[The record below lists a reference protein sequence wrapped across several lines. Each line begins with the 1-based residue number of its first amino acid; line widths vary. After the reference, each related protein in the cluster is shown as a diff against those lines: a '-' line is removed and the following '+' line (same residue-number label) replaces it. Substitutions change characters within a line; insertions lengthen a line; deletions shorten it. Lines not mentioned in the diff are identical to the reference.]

1 MWDLFITRISWAL
14 LINVQHI
21 NFCISTCILRNQ
33 GHFVVSPVFSLSDF
47 LKYIFHKK
55 NVWDQFLYTYI
66 YIHVHRIELW
76 TRTIPT
82 AIFQNPETINCKI
95 RSKLI
100 GKVKLYLWSVVKNTC
115 TSNEESSQNKLIYLL
130 PWNPCCWQLLAIEL
144 VYCLFSVIVC
154 LWIVYVNTQQTE
166 AEQCE
171 ISHFYFANVGNKKKS
186 YVLHSFSVLLS
197 NRGFSLC
204 INQGVNLWP

>member
-76 TRTIPT
+76 TRAIPT
-82 AIFQNPETINCKI
+82 AIFKI
-95 RSKLI
+95 LKLLI
-100 GKVKLYLWSVVKNTC
+100 VK
-115 TSNEESSQNKLIYLL
+115 
-130 PWNPCCWQLLAIEL
+130 WQLL
-144 VYCLFSVIVC
+144 YKKQTNRKSKVIFVVSSQEYMYIQ
-154 LWIVYVNTQQTE
+154 WRIIRINWSIYYR
-166 AEQCE
+166 E
-171 ISHFYFANVGNKKKS
+171 IHVADCF
-186 YVLHSFSVLLS
+186 
-197 NRGFSLC
+197 
-204 INQGVNLWP
+204 